1 MLFCSARTQL
11 DSGLGRRQQVTCGK
25 GRCLQR
31 HFPQRHLR
39 TDGPGRC
46 RSLIN
51 HLGGV
56 HSDAVELG
64 PARGLEEVEVGL
76 GGALSDVLPVVLAD
90 PPLHLVVLVRDK
102 LVHAQVTRVRVVLI
116 TKVTAL
122 GCNYTISR
130 FPKFTFIS
138 RFPKLTFSSRFPKG
152 KLFSM
157 FPK

>member
-11 DSGLGRRQQVTCGK
+11 DSGLGRRQQLTCGK
-25 GRCLQR
+25 GRCKR
-31 HFPQRHLR
+31 HFSQRQLR

-46 RSLIN
+46 RSLIT

-90 PPLHLVVLVRDK
+90 APLHLVVLVRDK
-102 LVHAQVTRVRVVLI
+102 LVHAQVTRVRVVLL

-122 GCNYTISR
+122 GCN
-130 FPKFTFIS
+130 
-138 RFPKLTFSSRFPKG
+138 
-152 KLFSM
+152 
-157 FPK
+157 